1 MQSGILFGFAGQVDG
16 VVQRMQQELGGRATV
31 VATGGFAE
39 LIAPE
44 TRSITHVNPLLGLE
58 GLRILFERN
67 AAAETAGG
75 ESRRIKE
82 TPG

>member
-16 VVQRMQQELGGRATV
+16 VVQRMQQELGGRSTV

-44 TRSITHVNPLLGLE
+44 ARSITHVNQLLALE

-67 AAAETAGG
+67 AAAEVAG
-75 ESRRIKE
+75 EEARRVKE
-82 TPG
+82 ASG